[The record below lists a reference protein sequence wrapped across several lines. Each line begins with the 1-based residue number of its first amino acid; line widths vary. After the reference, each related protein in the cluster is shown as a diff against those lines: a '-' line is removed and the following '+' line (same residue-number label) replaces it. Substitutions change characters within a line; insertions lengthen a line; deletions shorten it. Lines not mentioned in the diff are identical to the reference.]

1 MINTNFE
8 QPTKLGYGAYGTVY
22 SYKKDQAV
30 KITLM
35 DSFDKLQST
44 LREIHT
50 LRQLSIVPVDSYV
63 SLMRVQYMSKYKKM
77 HIFLNRMDGNLKCI
91 SFEDVSANTIENY
104 CVQLFE
110 GLFAMRKHRIFHRD
124 IKPENILVNFKG
136 NKLFY
141 CDFGLSRQFHD
152 NDVEYGTGYI
162 VTRWYR
168 APELMRH
175 QQKHNRKANLHYTEK
190 MDVWSVGAMIYEM
203 IFQKPLAAGK
213 DLADALLLIDRHVNP
228 SNEKNGTRC
237 IEWKYDVLIKHE
249 KITERV
255 AKCLIGCLKIDP
267 AIRYGCARALHTLGA
282 MSADDVFK
290 YQESGVEHTV
300 LYAPIQPYSFH
311 HYEMDVWKER
321 SKKFAE
327 LYKRFPSQKSVIA
340 YAIVVFDST
349 DITTSTAR
357 HFANSVNYSALVLGS
372 YYNSEVCNKL
382 IKYGCAQYGTYLRKE
397 DIYDEICEFTQRV
410 TTRKSSLWEK
420 GDEKSFT
427 TFLRKVLEPPKEENK
442 NKRIRTN

>member
-1 MINTNFE
+1 MINTNFQ

-22 SYKKDQAV
+22 TYKKDQAV

-44 LREIHT
+44 LREIHS

-63 SLMRVQYMSKYKKM
+63 TLNRVQYMKKYKKM
-77 HIFLNRMDGNLKCI
+77 HIFLNRMDGNLRCI
-91 SFEDVSANTIENY
+91 DFKDVSAKTIENY

-110 GLFAMRKHRIFHRD
+110 GLFAMRKHRLFHRD

-136 NKLFY
+136 TKLFY

-152 NDVEYGTGYI
+152 NEVEYGTGYI

-168 APELMRH
+168 APELMEH
-175 QQKHNRKANLHYTEK
+175 QQKHMRKANLHYTEK

-203 IFQKPLAAGK
+203 IFKKPLAAGK
-213 DLADALLLIDRHVNP
+213 DLADALKLIDRHVNP
-228 SNEKNGTRC
+228 LNERNGKR
-237 IEWKYDVLIKHE
+237 WKYDTLIKHE

-255 AKCLIGCLKIDP
+255 AKCLLGSLKIDP
-267 AIRYGCARALHTLGA
+267 KTRYGCTRCLHALGS
-282 MSADDVFK
+282 MSAEDVFT
-290 YQESGVEHTV
+290 YQESGVESTV
-300 LYAPIQPYSFH
+300 LYAPTQPYSFH
-311 HYEMDVWKER
+311 YYDIDVWKER

-340 YAIVVFDST
+340 YAIVVYDNT
-349 DITTSTAR
+349 DILSSTTW

-382 IKYGCAQYGTYLRKE
+382 IKYACTQYGTHLRKE
-397 DIYDEICEFTQRV
+397 DIYDEICDFTQHV
-410 TTRKSSLWEK
+410 TTKKSSLWEK

-427 TFLRKVLEPPKEENK
+427 TFLKKVLEPPKEENK
-442 NKRIRTN
+442 NKRIKIK